1 MCHDGH
7 SASDEEPLSSGKHS
21 RSNMLQM
28 DPRKRQYVVN
38 NFSRTI
44 LIAVELYK
52 TRWYIMAATSV
63 VLCTPFAMS
72 KLC

>member
-1 MCHDGH
+1 
-7 SASDEEPLSSGKHS
+7 
-21 RSNMLQM
+21 MLQM